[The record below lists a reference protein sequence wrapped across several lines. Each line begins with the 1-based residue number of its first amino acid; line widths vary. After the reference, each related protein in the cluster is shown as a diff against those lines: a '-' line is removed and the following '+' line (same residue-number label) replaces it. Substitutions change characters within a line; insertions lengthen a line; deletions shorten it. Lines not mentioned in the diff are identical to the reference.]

1 MKFSEVVDA
10 LMIGKRIR
18 KTSWDS
24 HHAYVIYEN
33 EYNTF
38 DFYMMSDGEVY
49 NLQSYTTLDL
59 TPRDLVSNDWEIV
72 E

>member
-1 MKFSEVVDA
+1 MKFSEVVEA
-10 LMIGKRIR
+10 LMMGKRIR
-18 KTSWDS
+18 KTSWDT

-59 TPRDLVSNDWEIV
+59 TPRDLVSTDWEIV